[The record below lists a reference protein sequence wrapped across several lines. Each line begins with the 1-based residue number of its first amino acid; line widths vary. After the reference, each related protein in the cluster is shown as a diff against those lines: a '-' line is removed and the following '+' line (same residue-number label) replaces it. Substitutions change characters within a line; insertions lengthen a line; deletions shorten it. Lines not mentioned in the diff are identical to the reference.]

1 MGAIFLE
8 IIGTKKPGRSLAV
21 AVADERLDPQL
32 RDRAKLL
39 LNRYPDEAAFRR
51 LVETRQQGL
60 PSDFADCLDAAISW
74 LQDLRT
80 SDQLSDD
87 LTQWRRWILRHF
99 PEPWDVRSQRKAVEE
114 PNSTLWSSIDHWIKP
129 ERE

>member
-1 MGAIFLE
+1 M
-8 IIGTKKPGRSLAV
+8 LAV
-21 AVADERLDPQL
+21 AVADDRLDPQL
-32 RDRAKLL
+32 RARAELL
-39 LNRYPDEAAFRR
+39 LKRYPEEAFRR
-51 LVETRQQGL
+51 LIETKQQGL
-60 PSDFADCLDAAISW
+60 PSDFADCLDDAISW

-87 LTQWRRWILRHF
+87 LMQRRRWILRHF

-129 ERE
+129 ERD

>member
-1 MGAIFLE
+1 MPHERF
-8 IIGTKKPGRSLAV
+8 RSVTRLPEMLAV
-21 AVADERLDPQL
+21 AVADDRLDPQL
-32 RDRAKLL
+32 RARAELL
-39 LNRYPDEAAFRR
+39 LKRYPEEAFRR
-51 LVETRQQGL
+51 LIETKQQGL
-60 PSDFADCLDAAISW
+60 PSDFADCLDDAISW

-87 LTQWRRWILRHF
+87 LMQRRRWILRHF

-129 ERE
+129 ERD